1 MLIYNS
7 KKAIVE
13 GKDPNTRRKI
23 RRKIAIDCQLVN
35 GQCKTGVSVNETVPI

>member
-13 GKDPNTRRKI
+13 GKDPNKP
-23 RRKIAIDCQLVN
+23 RKIAIDCQLVN